1 MTTPAIVALA
11 TPTGRSGIGVVRLS
25 GAGSLSIIRN
35 LLGQNGFSPEPRT
48 AFLRSLVD
56 PSSEEVIDESIVT
69 YFKAP
74 HSFTGEDVIE
84 ISCHGSPILLRRVI
98 DICLALGARLAEPGE
113 FSLRALANGRMNLAE
128 VEAIRDLIDAQTVA
142 SARQAVRQ
150 MRGEFSHQLQP
161 IKDELLD
168 VIVLLESALE
178 FVEDDL
184 PETHSDSV
192 KSRLSK
198 IAADIRG
205 IAATFH
211 AGKLIRDGLRVAL
224 VGRPN
229 VGKSSLFNAL
239 LGSDRAIVTEIA
251 GTTRDQIHERF
262 TIGDVP
268 ISLIDTAGLRET
280 DDTVESIGVERSKR
294 AMADADLVLV
304 LFDASEK
311 LTKED
316 GEILESVGELNHL
329 IVINK
334 IDKAE
339 QAQISDLKSKISNL
353 KFEISDSKSAV
364 SGSKAGDMKPRPK
377 IAHQGSTVQDRVPI
391 SGMPLTD
398 DAELVSVSAKTGDGL
413 VDLKKAMVEPFSPQ
427 EISSNGFLVSDAR
440 HHDLLV
446 RAGDEIVHSV
456 VLLDQKASEEIVL
469 IGLHNSLRYLGQIT
483 GETTTEDMLTRIFST
498 FCIGK

>member
-1 MTTPAIVALA
+1 MADTIIALA
-11 TPTGRSGIGVVRLS
+11 TPTGRSGIGVIRLS
-25 GAGSLSIIRN
+25 GANALSIATKLTGNSIDF
-35 LLGQNGFSPEPRT
+35 QPRHAHLSKLT
-48 AFLRSLVD
+48 D
-56 PSSEEVIDESIVT
+56 PATPEVIDEAIVT

-74 HSFTGEDVIE
+74 HSFTGEDVVE
-84 ISCHGSPILLRRVI
+84 ISCHGSPVLLRRVI
-98 DICLALGARLAEPGE
+98 DICLSEGARMADAGE

-161 IKDELLD
+161 IKDDLLD
-168 VIVLLESALE
+168 VIVVLESALE

-184 PETHSDSV
+184 PETQAESV
-192 KSRLSK
+192 KAKLAR
-198 IAADIRG
+198 IADDVEK
-205 IAATFH
+205 IAATFQ

-239 LGSDRAIVTEIA
+239 LGGDRAIVTDIA

-262 TIGDVP
+262 TIGDIP

-280 DDTVESIGVERSKR
+280 TDTVEVIGVERSKR
-294 AMADADLVLV
+294 TMADADLVLV
-304 LFDASEK
+304 IIDASEEV
-311 LTKED
+311 TDED
-316 GEILESVGELNHL
+316 REIIDSVCELNHL
-329 IVINK
+329 ILLNK
-334 IDKAE
+334 IDKVGINDFE
-339 QAQISDLKSKISNL
+339 FQISN
-353 KFEISDSKSAV
+353 FRSADGE
-364 SGSKAGDMKPRPK
+364 SGSG
-377 IAHQGSTVQDRVPI
+377 
-391 SGMPLTD
+391 PL
-398 DAELVSVSAKTGDGL
+398 SVSAKTGEGL
-413 VDLKKAMVEPFSPQ
+413 EQLKRAIIEPFAPT

-446 RAGDEIVHSV
+446 RSAQEIIHSIE
-456 VLLDQKASEEIVL
+456 LLDQKTSEEIVL
-469 IGLHNSLRYLGQIT
+469 IGLHNALRYLGQIT